1 MLCYVITRRKGIL
14 PFQSLS
20 LIDKYIYTA
29 LVIVEE
35 LGGTLS
41 GAKASFS
48 VKEEAFGHLPAANC
62 AGSLMC
68 FLIFSHSR
76 RIV

>member
-35 LGGTLS
+35 LDSALS
-41 GAKASFS
+41 GAKA
-48 VKEEAFGHLPAANC
+48 
-62 AGSLMC
+62 
-68 FLIFSHSR
+68 
-76 RIV
+76 